1 MCGFNW
7 WVKGIYPKG
16 ERKWPDAPKS
26 TFAAWGHSNN
36 NLFIIPEWDM
46 VVVRLGLDQSDK
58 EITDKINSQF
68 IKKISMSI
76 NQ

>member
-1 MCGFNW
+1 
-7 WVKGIYPKG
+7 
-16 ERKWPDAPKS
+16 
-26 TFAAWGHSNN
+26 
-36 NLFIIPEWDM
+36 M

>member
-1 MCGFNW
+1 VCGFNW
-7 WVKGIYPKG
+7 WVNGIYPKG

-26 TFAAWGHSNN
+26 TFAAWGHNNN